1 MKTILQTLIGQTI
14 LIVDGV
20 SVAAA
25 ELADRLTT
33 LGAKVHVVANA
44 ACGARFVAA
53 KKFDIALIGY
63 DHAELERGLFREL
76 EKRHVP
82 YVLCASTSKFGTIP
96 YERVFSLPLTGAI
109 AA

>member
-1 MKTILQTLIGQTI
+1 MTPIQTLIGQTI

-44 ACGARFVAA
+44 VCGERFVSS
-53 KKFDIALIGY
+53 KKFDVALVGY
-63 DHAELERGLFREL
+63 DGADLGRDLFRAL
-76 EKRHVP
+76 EKRGVP
-82 YVLCASTSKFGTIP
+82 YVLCASSSRFGKIP
-96 YERVFSLPLTGAI
+96 YDRVFSLPLTGAI